1 MLTCVSLTGPD
12 DKTDIA
18 ALTDLSAAFPFVEW
32 ALLYVPHNE
41 GAPRN
46 PTRQWRESFFDARL
60 PTSSAIHLCGSL
72 AFREL
77 LDNKLPADIL
87 RADRLQLNVN
97 ARRIEFTD
105 AQVLEIYRR
114 ALDLGPDIILQRH
127 ADTAALI
134 DNFIASLPIMETHRV
149 GVLLDQSKGTGR
161 TPESW
166 LQPPSLEGIQCGYAG
181 GLGPD
186 NTADV
191 LRTLVALNDPQE
203 PYWIDMESGIRTDN
217 QFDIAKARVVL
228 EAAAASNTLLKE
240 I

>member
-18 ALTDLSAAFPFVEW
+18 ALADLSAAFPFVEW

-46 PTRQWRESFFDARL
+46 PTRAWREAFFDASL
-60 PTSSAIHLCGSL
+60 STSSAVHLCGSL
-72 AFREL
+72 AFEEL
-77 LDNKLPADIL
+77 LSNKLPKDIL
-87 RADRLQLNVN
+87 CASRLQLNVN

-105 AQVLEIYRR
+105 KQVLDIYRR
-114 ALDLGPDIILQRH
+114 SLDLGPDIILQRH
-127 ADTAALI
+127 ADTAELI
-134 DNFIASLPIMETHRV
+134 DKFVASLPVLDTHRV

-161 TPESW
+161 APDTW
-166 LQPPSLEGIQCGYAG
+166 LQPPALDGIQCGYAG
-181 GLGPD
+181 GLGPE
-186 NTADV
+186 NTAYV
-191 LRTLVALNDPQE
+191 LRTLVAMNDPQE

-217 QFDIAKARVVL
+217 QFDIAKARAVL

>member
-12 DKTDIA
+12 DKTNIG
-18 ALTDLSAAFPFVEW
+18 DLSALSAEFPFVEW

-46 PTRQWRESFFDARL
+46 PTRSWREAFFDAAL
-60 PTSSAIHLCGSL
+60 PSSSAVHLCGSL
-72 AFREL
+72 AFQEL
-77 LDNKLPADIL
+77 LENKLPADIL
-87 RADRLQLNVN
+87 RANRLQLNIN

-105 AQVLEIYRR
+105 AQVLDIYRR

-134 DNFIASLPIMETHRV
+134 DKFIAGLPIWETHRV

-161 TPESW
+161 TPETW
-166 LQPPSLEGIQCGYAG
+166 LQPQTLEGIQCGYAG
-181 GLGPD
+181 GLGPN

-191 LRTLVALNDPQE
+191 LCTLVATNDPRE

-217 QFDIAKARVVL
+217 EFDIVKARAVL
-228 EAAAASNTLLKE
+228 QAAAASGTLLKG